1 MKTFLGEMAGTV
13 AAVETSCFTAM
24 QTLSTIRATSPLL
37 NPPLLFLISR
47 AVARVECGLRH
58 MTMHRSCWEH
68 IDSRV
73 VKWWWQMG

>member
-1 MKTFLGEMAGTV
+1 MKMFLGEMAGTV
-13 AAVETSCFTAM
+13 AAIETNCFTAL
-24 QTLSTIRATSPLL
+24 QTLSTIRVTSPLL
-37 NPPLLFLISR
+37 NPLLFLISR
-47 AVARVECGLRH
+47 AVTRVEYGLRH